1 MGSGN
6 PTPVGDVVSS
16 PPETVSVDAT
26 LGEVAA
32 AMRDA
37 DVGVPFVT
45 AGMPATVTATDVMTS
60 PVGSVPPDVSVREA
74 AAMMTSLGIEHLPG
88 TADSVHGDDDVSV
101 VSSTDVT
108 GRFA

>member
-6 PTPVGDVVSS
+6 PTPVEDIVSS

-45 AGMPATVTATDVMTS
+45 AGMPATDVMTS

-88 TADSVHGDDDVSV
+88 TADSVHGDDDVSMV
-101 VSSTDVT
+101 L
-108 GRFA
+108 